1 MSSLYYLGVGA
12 VSLSMTIYNFH
23 MVGQATNQTC
33 YSLKNMV
40 KEEYKKYVE
49 SLGKTFDNS
58 SSQEIYE
65 NVEVTEGNIYK
76 TLTLIIAIIY
86 IIYLVLSLFLSC
98 VSNMMSNQTPE
109 DYIKI
114 GTCKKFLACF
124 CKILPPV
131 LILLSWVN
139 FILFVVFWILIA
151 IGKCEYSDS
160 DTPGKFVK
168 PKDYKDY
175 YNDNKVLILVNSCFW
190 VLLHYGGA
198 IVRGMTYVEPF
209 MYSPEIGKPNL
220 LKTLF
225 LKKLGP

>member
-1 MSSLYYLGVGA
+1 MRSIYYLGLGA

-23 MVGQATNQTC
+23 MVGEATNQTC
-33 YSLKNMV
+33 YSYQNMTR
-40 KEEYKKYVE
+40 KQYEDFNT
-49 SLGKTFDNS
+49 SLGIAIDNTS
-58 SSQEIYE
+58 KGDFFQ
-65 NVEVTEGNIYK
+65 VQVTEGNIYK

-131 LILLSWVN
+131 LIILSWVN
-139 FILFVVFWILIA
+139 FILFVVFWILITV
-151 IGKCEYSDS
+151 GKCEYSRS
-160 DTPGKFVK
+160 DTPGKYMDE
-168 PKDYKDY
+168 KDYF
-175 YNDNKVLILVNSCFW
+175 NDNKVLILVNSCFW
-190 VLLHYGGA
+190 ILLHYGGA

-209 MYSPEIGKPNL
+209 MYSPEIGKPNMI
-220 LKTLF
+220 KTLLF
-225 LKKLGP
+225 KKLGP

>member
-1 MSSLYYLGVGA
+1 MSSLYYLGLGA

-23 MVGQATNQTC
+23 MVGEATNQTC
-33 YSLKNMV
+33 YINQNMTK
-40 KEEYKKYVE
+40 KEYIAYLNSTEQND
-49 SLGKTFDNS
+49 KTDINDN
-58 SSQEIYE
+58 YY
-65 NVEVTEGNIYK
+65 NVEVEEGNIYK

-131 LILLSWVN
+131 LIILSWIN
-139 FILFVVFWILIA
+139 FILFVVFWILITV
-151 IGKCEYSDS
+151 GKCEYSKS
-160 DTPGKFVK
+160 ITPGKFMGK
-168 PKDYKDY
+168 KDYF
-175 YNDNKVLILVNSCFW
+175 NDNKVLILVNSCFW
-190 VLLHYGGA
+190 ILLHYGGA

-209 MYSPEIGKPNL
+209 MYSPEIGKPNMI
-220 LKTLF
+220 KTLLF
-225 LKKLGP
+225 KKLGP

>member
-1 MSSLYYLGVGA
+1 MSSLYYLGLGA

-23 MVGQATNQTC
+23 MVGEATNQTC
-33 YSLKNMV
+33 YSYQNMT
-40 KEEYKKYVE
+40 YDDYRKYNI
-49 SLGKTFDNS
+49 SLGLETYNKTSFNKEYFDDV
-58 SSQEIYE
+58 Q
-65 NVEVTEGNIYK
+65 VTEGNIYK

-131 LILLSWVN
+131 LIILSWVN
-139 FILFVVFWILIA
+139 FILFVVFWILITV
-151 IGKCEYSDS
+151 GKCEYSNS
-160 DTPGKFVK
+160 DTPGKF
-168 PKDYKDY
+168 PDEKDYF
-175 YNDNKVLILVNSCFW
+175 NDNKVLILVNSCFW
-190 VLLHYGGA
+190 ILLHYGGA

-209 MYSPEIGKPNL
+209 MYSPEIGKPNMI
-220 LKTLF
+220 KTLLF
-225 LKKLGP
+225 KKLGP

>member
-1 MSSLYYLGVGA
+1 MSSLYYLGLGA

-23 MVGQATNQTC
+23 MVGEATNQTC
-33 YSLKNMV
+33 YSYQNMT
-40 KEEYKKYVE
+40 KQQYTEYMK
-49 SLGKTFDNS
+49 SLGQTFDDSDS
-58 SSQEIYE
+58 SDDF
-65 NVEVTEGNIYK
+65 NPKVTEGNIYK

-131 LILLSWVN
+131 LIILSWVN
-139 FILFVVFWILIA
+139 FILFVVFWILITV
-151 IGKCEYSDS
+151 GKCEYNSDI
-160 DTPGKFVK
+160 PGIFIDK
-168 PKDYKDY
+168 KDYF
-175 YNDNKVLILVNSCFW
+175 NDNKVLILVNSCFW
-190 VLLHYGGA
+190 ILLHYGGA

-209 MYSPEIGKPNL
+209 MYSPEIGKPNMI
-220 LKTLF
+220 KTLLF
-225 LKKLGP
+225 KKLGP

>member
-1 MSSLYYLGVGA
+1 MSSLYYLGLGA

-23 MVGQATNQTC
+23 MVGEATNQTC
-33 YSLKNMV
+33 YTYQNMTQ
-40 KEEYKKYVE
+40 EDYDKYIA
-49 SLGKTFDNS
+49 SLGQTNDTTSNIDLTKV
-58 SSQEIYE
+58 Q
-65 NVEVTEGNIYK
+65 VTEGNIYK

-131 LILLSWVN
+131 LIILSWIN
-139 FILFVVFWILIA
+139 FILFVVFWILITV
-151 IGKCEYSDS
+151 GKCEYSES
-160 DTPGKFVK
+160 ITPGKFMGK
-168 PKDYKDY
+168 KDYF
-175 YNDNKVLILVNSCFW
+175 NDNKVLILVNSCFW
-190 VLLHYGGA
+190 ILLHYGGA

-209 MYSPEIGKPNL
+209 MYSPEIGKPNMI
-220 LKTLF
+220 KTLLF
-225 LKKLGP
+225 KKLGP

>member
-33 YSLKNMV
+33 FALKKMV
-40 KEEYKKYVE
+40 CDDYKKYNQ
-49 SLGKTFDNS
+49 SLGKTIENC
-58 SSQEIYE
+58 SSQEIFE
-65 NVEVTEGNIYK
+65 DIEVTEGNIYK

-139 FILFVVFWILIA
+139 FILFIVFWILIA
-151 IGKCEYSDS
+151 IGKCEYSES
-160 DTPGKFVK
+160 ITPGKFID
-168 PKDYKDY
+168 PKDYF
-175 YNDNKVLILVNSCFW
+175 NDNKVLILVNSCFW

>member
-1 MSSLYYLGVGA
+1 MSSLYYLGLGA

-23 MVGQATNQTC
+23 MVGEATNQTC
-33 YSLKNMV
+33 YSNQTMTLD
-40 KEEYKKYVE
+40 EYKKFNA
-49 SLGKTFDNS
+49 SLGLPNNDTYNNKDFF
-58 SSQEIYE
+58 E
-65 NVEVTEGNIYK
+65 VPVTEGNIYK

-131 LILLSWVN
+131 LIILSWVN
-139 FILFVVFWILIA
+139 FILFVVFWILITV
-151 IGKCEYSDS
+151 GKCEYSKSDS
-160 DTPGKFVK
+160 PGKFMGK
-168 PKDYKDY
+168 KDYF
-175 YNDNKVLILVNSCFW
+175 NDNKVLILVNSCFW
-190 VLLHYGGA
+190 ILLHYGGA

-209 MYSPEIGKPNL
+209 MYSPEIGKPNMI
-220 LKTLF
+220 KTLLF
-225 LKKLGP
+225 KKLGP

>member
-1 MSSLYYLGVGA
+1 MSSLYYLGLGA

-23 MVGQATNQTC
+23 MVGEATNQTC
-33 YSLKNMV
+33 YSYQNMT
-40 KEEYKKYVE
+40 KQQYTDYMN
-49 SLGKTFDNS
+49 SLGQTFDDS
-58 SSQEIYE
+58 SDDL
-65 NVEVTEGNIYK
+65 NPKVTEGNIYK

-131 LILLSWVN
+131 LIILSWVN
-139 FILFVVFWILIA
+139 FILFVVFWILITV
-151 IGKCEYSDS
+151 GKCEYSHS
-160 DTPGKFVK
+160 DTPGKFMDE
-168 PKDYKDY
+168 KDYF
-175 YNDNKVLILVNSCFW
+175 NDNKVLILVNSCFW
-190 VLLHYGGA
+190 ILLHYGGA

-209 MYSPEIGKPNL
+209 MYSPEIGKPNMI
-220 LKTLF
+220 KTLLF
-225 LKKLGP
+225 KKLGP

>member
-1 MSSLYYLGVGA
+1 MSSLYYLGLGA

-23 MVGQATNQTC
+23 MVGEATNQTC
-33 YSLKNMV
+33 YSYQTMTYDDYKN
-40 KEEYKKYVE
+40 YNI
-49 SLGKTFDNS
+49 SLGL
-58 SSQEIYE
+58 EIYNKTSFNIE
-65 NVEVTEGNIYK
+65 YFEVPVTEGNIYK

-131 LILLSWVN
+131 LIILSWVN
-139 FILFVVFWILIA
+139 FILFVVFWILITV
-151 IGKCEYSDS
+151 GKCEYNSDI
-160 DTPGKFVK
+160 PGIFIDK
-168 PKDYKDY
+168 KDYF
-175 YNDNKVLILVNSCFW
+175 NDNKVLILVNSCFW
-190 VLLHYGGA
+190 ILLHYGGA

-209 MYSPEIGKPNL
+209 MYSPEIGKPNMI
-220 LKTLF
+220 KTLLF
-225 LKKLGP
+225 KKLGP

>member
-1 MSSLYYLGVGA
+1 MSSLYYLGLGA

-23 MVGQATNQTC
+23 MVGEATNQTC
-33 YSLKNMV
+33 YSYQNMTR
-40 KEEYKKYVE
+40 KQYEDFNT
-49 SLGKTFDNS
+49 SLGIAIDNTS
-58 SSQEIYE
+58 KGDFFQ
-65 NVEVTEGNIYK
+65 VEVTEGNIYK

-131 LILLSWVN
+131 LIILSWVN
-139 FILFVVFWILIA
+139 FILFVVFWILITV
-151 IGKCEYSDS
+151 GKCEYSNS
-160 DTPGKFVK
+160 DTPGKF
-168 PKDYKDY
+168 PDEKDYF
-175 YNDNKVLILVNSCFW
+175 NDNKVLILVNSCFW
-190 VLLHYGGA
+190 ILLHYGGA

-209 MYSPEIGKPNL
+209 MYSPEIGKPNMI
-220 LKTLF
+220 KTLLF
-225 LKKLGP
+225 KKLGP

>member
-1 MSSLYYLGVGA
+1 MSSLYYLGLGA

-23 MVGQATNQTC
+23 MVGEATNQTC
-33 YSLKNMV
+33 YSYQNMTYDDYKN
-40 KEEYKKYVE
+40 YNI
-49 SLGKTFDNS
+49 SLG
-58 SSQEIYE
+58 QEIYNKTKE
-65 NVEVTEGNIYK
+65 YFDDVKVTEGNIYK

-131 LILLSWVN
+131 LIILSWIN
-139 FILFVVFWILIA
+139 FILFVVFWILI
-151 IGKCEYSDS
+151 IVGKCEYSES
-160 DTPGKFVK
+160 ITPGKFMGK
-168 PKDYKDY
+168 KDYF
-175 YNDNKVLILVNSCFW
+175 NDNKVLILVNSCFW
-190 VLLHYGGA
+190 ILLHYGGA

-209 MYSPEIGKPNL
+209 MYSPEIGKPNMI
-220 LKTLF
+220 KTLLF
-225 LKKLGP
+225 KKLGP

>member
-23 MVGQATNQTC
+23 MVGQANNLTC
-33 YSLKNMV
+33 FIN
-40 KEEYKKYVE
+40 
-49 SLGKTFDNS
+49 KT
-58 SSQEIYE
+58 
-65 NVEVTEGNIYK
+65 VEVGSEEFLHFKDTEFYDELTQTVEYEQGNSYK
-76 TLTLIIAIIY
+76 TLTLVIAIIY
-86 IIYLVLSLFLSC
+86 IIFLVLSLFLSC

-109 DYIKI
+109 DYVKI

-131 LILLSWVN
+131 LIILSWVN
-139 FILFVVFWILIA
+139 FILFIVFWIFIVTK
-151 IGKCEYSDS
+151 KCEKSKS
-160 DTPGKFVK
+160 ETPTTLLGEN
-168 PKDYKDY
+168 DY
-175 YNDNKVLILVNSCFW
+175 YNDNKVLALVNSCFW

-209 MYSPEIGKPNL
+209 MYSPEIGNPNII
-220 LKTLF
+220 KTLF

>member
-1 MSSLYYLGVGA
+1 MSSLYYLGLGA

-23 MVGQATNQTC
+23 MVGEATNQTC
-33 YSLKNMV
+33 YSNQTMTYND
-40 KEEYKKYVE
+40 YKKYNI
-49 SLGKTFDNS
+49 SLGL
-58 SSQEIYE
+58 EIYDE
-65 NVEVTEGNIYK
+65 TTFNKEYFEVPVTEGNIYK

-131 LILLSWVN
+131 LIILSWVN
-139 FILFVVFWILIA
+139 FILFVVFWILITV
-151 IGKCEYSDS
+151 GKCEYSRS
-160 DTPGKFVK
+160 DTPGKFMDE
-168 PKDYKDY
+168 KDYF
-175 YNDNKVLILVNSCFW
+175 NDNKVLILVNSCFW
-190 VLLHYGGA
+190 ILLHYGGA

-209 MYSPEIGKPNL
+209 MYSPEIGKPNMI
-220 LKTLF
+220 KTLLF
-225 LKKLGP
+225 KKLGP

>member
-1 MSSLYYLGVGA
+1 MSSLYYLGLGA

-23 MVGQATNQTC
+23 MVGEATNQTC
-33 YSLKNMV
+33 YTYQKMTQ
-40 KEEYKKYVE
+40 EEFDTYIA
-49 SLGKTFDNS
+49 SLGQTSNNIDLDK
-58 SSQEIYE
+58 
-65 NVEVTEGNIYK
+65 VPVTEGNIYK

-131 LILLSWVN
+131 LIILSWVN
-139 FILFVVFWILIA
+139 FILFVVFWILITV
-151 IGKCEYSDS
+151 GKCEYSYSDS
-160 DTPGKFVK
+160 PGKFMDK
-168 PKDYKDY
+168 KDYF
-175 YNDNKVLILVNSCFW
+175 NDNKVLILVNSCFW
-190 VLLHYGGA
+190 ILLHYGGA

-209 MYSPEIGKPNL
+209 MYSPEIGKPNMI
-220 LKTLF
+220 KTLLF
-225 LKKLGP
+225 KKLGP

>member
-1 MSSLYYLGVGA
+1 MSSLYYLGLGA

-23 MVGQATNQTC
+23 MVGEATNQTC
-33 YSLKNMV
+33 YTYQKMTQ
-40 KEEYKKYVE
+40 EEFDTYIA
-49 SLGKTFDNS
+49 SLGQTSNNIDLDK
-58 SSQEIYE
+58 
-65 NVEVTEGNIYK
+65 VPVTEGNIYK

-131 LILLSWVN
+131 LIILSWIN
-139 FILFVVFWILIA
+139 FILFVVFWILITV
-151 IGKCEYSDS
+151 GKCEYSYS
-160 DTPGKFVK
+160 DTPGKFMDE
-168 PKDYKDY
+168 KDYF
-175 YNDNKVLILVNSCFW
+175 NDNKVLILVNSCFW
-190 VLLHYGGA
+190 ILLHYGGA

-209 MYSPEIGKPNL
+209 MYSPEIGKPNMI
-220 LKTLF
+220 KTLLF
-225 LKKLGP
+225 KKLGP

>member
-1 MSSLYYLGVGA
+1 MSSLYYLGLGA

-23 MVGQATNQTC
+23 MVGEATNQTC
-33 YSLKNMV
+33 YINQNMT
-40 KEEYKKYVE
+40 KDEYRNYNK
-49 SLGKTFDNS
+49 SLGQQIYDDSSLDSDYFD
-58 SSQEIYE
+58 
-65 NVEVTEGNIYK
+65 VPVTEGNIYK

-131 LILLSWVN
+131 LIILSWIN
-139 FILFVVFWILIA
+139 FILFVVFWILITV
-151 IGKCEYSDS
+151 GKCEYSYS
-160 DTPGKFVK
+160 DTPGKFMDE
-168 PKDYKDY
+168 KDYF
-175 YNDNKVLILVNSCFW
+175 NDNKVLILVNSCFW
-190 VLLHYGGA
+190 ILLHYGGA

-209 MYSPEIGKPNL
+209 MYSPEIGKPNMI
-220 LKTLF
+220 KTLLF
-225 LKKLGP
+225 KKLGP

>member
-1 MSSLYYLGVGA
+1 MSSLYYLGLGA

-23 MVGQATNQTC
+23 MVGEATNQTC
-33 YSLKNMV
+33 YSYQKMTQ
-40 KEEYKKYVE
+40 KEFDTYIA
-49 SLGKTFDNS
+49 SLGQTNDTISNDIDLDK
-58 SSQEIYE
+58 
-65 NVEVTEGNIYK
+65 VEVSEGNIYK

-131 LILLSWVN
+131 LIILSWVN

-151 IGKCEYSDS
+151 IGKCEYSES

-168 PKDYKDY
+168 PKDY

>member
-1 MSSLYYLGVGA
+1 MSSLYYLGLGA

-23 MVGQATNQTC
+23 MVGEATNQTC
-33 YSLKNMV
+33 FSYQKMTQEDYN
-40 KEEYKKYVE
+40 KYIA
-49 SLGKTFDNS
+49 SLGQTISNDIDLDK
-58 SSQEIYE
+58 
-65 NVEVTEGNIYK
+65 VEVSEGNIYK

-131 LILLSWVN
+131 LIILSWIN
-139 FILFVVFWILIA
+139 FILFVVFWILI
-151 IGKCEYSDS
+151 IVGKCEYSKS
-160 DTPGKFVK
+160 ITPGKFMDE
-168 PKDYKDY
+168 KDYF
-175 YNDNKVLILVNSCFW
+175 NDNKVLILVNSCFW
-190 VLLHYGGA
+190 ILLHYGGA

-209 MYSPEIGKPNL
+209 MYSPEIGKPNMI
-220 LKTLF
+220 KTLLF
-225 LKKLGP
+225 KKLGP

>member
-1 MSSLYYLGVGA
+1 MSSLYYLGLGA

-23 MVGQATNQTC
+23 MVGEATNQTC
-33 YSLKNMV
+33 YSYQKMTQ
-40 KEEYKKYVE
+40 KEFDTYIA
-49 SLGKTFDNS
+49 SLGQTNDTISNDIDLDK
-58 SSQEIYE
+58 
-65 NVEVTEGNIYK
+65 VEVSEGNIYK

-139 FILFVVFWILIA
+139 FILFVVFWILITV
-151 IGKCEYSDS
+151 GKCEYSYS
-160 DTPGKFVK
+160 DTPGKFMDK
-168 PKDYKDY
+168 KDYF
-175 YNDNKVLILVNSCFW
+175 NDNKVLILVNSCFW
-190 VLLHYGGA
+190 ILLHYGGA

-209 MYSPEIGKPNL
+209 MYSPEIGKPNMI
-220 LKTLF
+220 KTLLF
-225 LKKLGP
+225 KKLGP

>member
-1 MSSLYYLGVGA
+1 MSSLYYLGLGA

-23 MVGQATNQTC
+23 MVGEATNQTC
-33 YSLKNMV
+33 YSYQNMT
-40 KEEYKKYVE
+40 YDDYRNYNI
-49 SLGKTFDNS
+49 SLGLETYNKTSFNKEYFDDV
-58 SSQEIYE
+58 Q
-65 NVEVTEGNIYK
+65 VTEGNIYK

-131 LILLSWVN
+131 LIILSWIN
-139 FILFVVFWILIA
+139 FILFVVFWILI
-151 IGKCEYSDS
+151 IVGKCEYSES
-160 DTPGKFVK
+160 ITPGKFMGK
-168 PKDYKDY
+168 KDYF
-175 YNDNKVLILVNSCFW
+175 NDNKVLILVNSCFW
-190 VLLHYGGA
+190 ILLHYGGA

-209 MYSPEIGKPNL
+209 MYSPEIGKPNMI
-220 LKTLF
+220 KTLLF
-225 LKKLGP
+225 KKLGP

>member
-1 MSSLYYLGVGA
+1 MSSLYYLGLGA

-23 MVGQATNQTC
+23 MVGEATNQTC
-33 YSLKNMV
+33 YSRQNMT
-40 KEEYKKYVE
+40 KEQYIIYMN
-49 SLGKTFDNS
+49 SLGQTFDDS
-58 SSQEIYE
+58 SSSDDFYPK
-65 NVEVTEGNIYK
+65 VTEGNIYK

-131 LILLSWVN
+131 LIILSWVN
-139 FILFVVFWILIA
+139 FILFVVFWILITV
-151 IGKCEYSDS
+151 GKCEYSES
-160 DTPGKFVK
+160 ITPGKFMDK
-168 PKDYKDY
+168 KDYF
-175 YNDNKVLILVNSCFW
+175 NDNKVLILVNSCFW
-190 VLLHYGGA
+190 ILLHYGGA

-209 MYSPEIGKPNL
+209 MYSPEIGKPNRI
-220 LKTLF
+220 KTLLF
-225 LKKLGP
+225 KKLGP

>member
-1 MSSLYYLGVGA
+1 MSSLYYLGLGA

-23 MVGQATNQTC
+23 MVGEATNQTC
-33 YSLKNMV
+33 YSYQNMT
-40 KEEYKKYVE
+40 YDDYRKYNI
-49 SLGKTFDNS
+49 SLGLETYNKTSFNKEYFDDV
-58 SSQEIYE
+58 Q
-65 NVEVTEGNIYK
+65 VTEGNIYK

-131 LILLSWVN
+131 LIILSWVN
-139 FILFVVFWILIA
+139 FILFVVFWILITV
-151 IGKCEYSDS
+151 GKCEYSNS
-160 DTPGKFVK
+160 DTPGKFMDE
-168 PKDYKDY
+168 KDYF
-175 YNDNKVLILVNSCFW
+175 NDNKVLILVNSCFW
-190 VLLHYGGA
+190 ILLHYGGA

-209 MYSPEIGKPNL
+209 MYSPEIGKPNMI
-220 LKTLF
+220 KTLLF
-225 LKKLGP
+225 KKLGP

>member
-1 MSSLYYLGVGA
+1 MSSLYYLGLGA

-23 MVGQATNQTC
+23 MVGEATNQTC
-33 YSLKNMV
+33 YSNQTMT
-40 KEEYKKYVE
+40 KKQYTDYMN
-49 SLGKTFDNS
+49 SLGQTFDDS
-58 SSQEIYE
+58 SDDLYFE
-65 NVEVTEGNIYK
+65 VPVTEGNIYK

-131 LILLSWVN
+131 LIILSWVN
-139 FILFVVFWILIA
+139 FILFVVFWILITV
-151 IGKCEYSDS
+151 GKCEYSES
-160 DTPGKFVK
+160 ITPGKFMDEK
-168 PKDYKDY
+168 EYF
-175 YNDNKVLILVNSCFW
+175 NDNKVLILVNSCFW
-190 VLLHYGGA
+190 ILLHYGGA

-209 MYSPEIGKPNL
+209 MYSPEIGKPNMI
-220 LKTLF
+220 KTLLF
-225 LKKLGP
+225 KKLGP

>member
-1 MSSLYYLGVGA
+1 MSSLYYLGLGA

-23 MVGQATNQTC
+23 MVGEATNQTC
-33 YSLKNMV
+33 YSYQKMTQ
-40 KEEYKKYVE
+40 KEFDTYIA
-49 SLGKTFDNS
+49 SLGQTNDTISNDIDLDK
-58 SSQEIYE
+58 
-65 NVEVTEGNIYK
+65 VEVSEGNIYK

-131 LILLSWVN
+131 LIILSWIN
-139 FILFVVFWILIA
+139 FILFVVFWILITV
-151 IGKCEYSDS
+151 GKCEYSKSDS
-160 DTPGKFVK
+160 PGKFMGK
-168 PKDYKDY
+168 KDYF
-175 YNDNKVLILVNSCFW
+175 NDNKVLILVNSCFW
-190 VLLHYGGA
+190 ILLHYGGA

-209 MYSPEIGKPNL
+209 MYSPEIGKPNMI
-220 LKTLF
+220 KTLLF
-225 LKKLGP
+225 KKLGP

>member
-1 MSSLYYLGVGA
+1 MSSLYYLGLGA

-23 MVGQATNQTC
+23 MVGEATNQTC
-33 YSLKNMV
+33 YSYQNMTYDDYKN
-40 KEEYKKYVE
+40 YNI
-49 SLGKTFDNS
+49 SLG
-58 SSQEIYE
+58 QEIYNKTKE
-65 NVEVTEGNIYK
+65 YFDDVKVTEGNIYK

-131 LILLSWVN
+131 LIILSWIN
-139 FILFVVFWILIA
+139 FILFVVFWILI
-151 IGKCEYSDS
+151 IVGKCEYSKS
-160 DTPGKFVK
+160 ITPGKFMDE
-168 PKDYKDY
+168 KDYF
-175 YNDNKVLILVNSCFW
+175 NDNKVLILVNSCFW
-190 VLLHYGGA
+190 ILLHYGGA

-209 MYSPEIGKPNL
+209 MYSPEIGKPNMI
-220 LKTLF
+220 KTLLF
-225 LKKLGP
+225 KKLGP

>member
-1 MSSLYYLGVGA
+1 MSSLYYLGLWA

-23 MVGQATNQTC
+23 MVGEATNQTC
-33 YSLKNMV
+33 YSYQKMTQ
-40 KEEYKKYVE
+40 KEFDTYIA
-49 SLGKTFDNS
+49 SLGQTNDTISDVIDLDK
-58 SSQEIYE
+58 
-65 NVEVTEGNIYK
+65 VPVTEGNIYK

-131 LILLSWVN
+131 LIILSWVN
-139 FILFVVFWILIA
+139 FILFVVFWILITV
-151 IGKCEYSDS
+151 GKCEYSDS
-160 DTPGKFVK
+160 DTPGKFMDK
-168 PKDYKDY
+168 KDYF
-175 YNDNKVLILVNSCFW
+175 NDNKVLILVNSCFW
-190 VLLHYGGA
+190 ILLHYGGA

-209 MYSPEIGKPNL
+209 MYSPEIGKPNMI
-220 LKTLF
+220 KTLLF
-225 LKKLGP
+225 KKLGP

>member
-23 MVGQATNQTC
+23 MVGQASNQTC
-33 YSLKNMV
+33 FSYEIMNNEQCKNY
-40 KEEYKKYVE
+40 YK
-49 SLGKTFDNS
+49 SLGQNDDSCS
-58 SSQEIYE
+58 SESE
-65 NVEVTEGNIYK
+65 NNVPVDEGNIYK

-151 IGKCEYSDS
+151 VGKCEYSRT
-160 DTPGKFVK
+160 DTPGKFVG
-168 PKDYKDY
+168 PKDY

-190 VLLHYGGA
+190 ILLHYGGA

-209 MYSPEIGKPNL
+209 MYSPEIGKPNF